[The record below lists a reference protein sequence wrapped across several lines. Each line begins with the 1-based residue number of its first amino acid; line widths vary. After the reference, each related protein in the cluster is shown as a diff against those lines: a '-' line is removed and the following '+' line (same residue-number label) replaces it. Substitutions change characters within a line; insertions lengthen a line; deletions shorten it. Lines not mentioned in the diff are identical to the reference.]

1 MFLSYLAKSILFER
15 SGVFFFAPLI
25 DDIIRLNKKEQQ
37 LKRRQATV
45 NRRPFKKKGR
55 LNQARGVSSMNGA
68 VLRGV
73 YVCALFLCCIF
84 SFHPLYNV
92 MLILC

>member
-1 MFLSYLAKSILFER
+1 MFL
-15 SGVFFFAPLI
+15 FAPLI

-45 NRRPFKKKGR
+45 SRRPFKKKGR

-68 VLRGV
+68 VQRGV
-73 YVCALFLCCIF
+73 YVCALFLCCLF
-84 SFHPLYNV
+84 VFPYAL
-92 MLILC
+92 